1 MRKRGA
7 RNHVAVASLAGPR
20 TICKVTARDTPVAIP
35 PPALCVF
42 GVFGWAQPNTSNTRQ
57 VVGHTLASQRN
68 RRAPGIA

>member
-20 TICKVTARDTPVAIP
+20 IICESYSATITP
-35 PPALCVF
+35 PPPLCIWCIWLGAL
-42 GVFGWAQPNTSNTRQ
+42 PNTPNTRQ